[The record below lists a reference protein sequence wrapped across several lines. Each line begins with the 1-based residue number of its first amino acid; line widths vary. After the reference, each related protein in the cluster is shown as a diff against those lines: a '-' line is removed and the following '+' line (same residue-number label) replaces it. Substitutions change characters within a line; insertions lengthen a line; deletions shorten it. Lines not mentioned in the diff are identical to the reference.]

1 MNGLSRILRAS
12 LKMEG
17 DGGGPP
23 RAKLCLLQ
31 KNDETVSE
39 IEKLI
44 IAPGSNQNQC
54 DING

>member
-1 MNGLSRILRAS
+1 
-12 LKMEG
+12 MEG

-23 RAKLCLLQ
+23 RAKSCQLQ